1 MVIKEDNSYNE
12 MKGRSI
18 LKWLNEQLENGDKVN
33 SSGAKVTLEY
43 IDYLNRKIKA
53 LEDKNALKDE
63 YLKKLKQSK

>member
-18 LKWLNEQLENGDKVN
+18 LKWLNEQIENGDKVN
-33 SSGAKVTLEY
+33 SSGAKATLEY

-63 YLKKLKQSK
+63 YLKKVKQSR

>member
-12 MKGRSI
+12 MKGRTI